1 MAGGYTVIIVT
12 VALSIMLQQATTP
25 SDLPPRPPAVS
36 EAVPS
41 DLKRIFVADSS
52 EALRVEVEHPL
63 QQICIRKPV
72 LGSRVKAQTVC
83 QDQTSW
89 KAYQLARD
97 ADADEWANV
106 AKGINIE

>member
-1 MAGGYTVIIVT
+1 MINAAIV
-12 VALSIMLQQATTP
+12 LSLMVQQATSP
-25 SDLPPRPPAVS
+25 SDLPPAPPVAS
-36 EAVPS
+36 ESVPS

-52 EALRVEVEHPL
+52 EALRVEIEHPL

-106 AKGINIE
+106 AKGIVIE

>member
-1 MAGGYTVIIVT
+1 MIDAAI
-12 VALSIMLQQATTP
+12 ALSLMLQQATSP
-25 SDLPPRPPAVS
+25 SELPPAPAPAT
-36 EAVPS
+36 ENDPH
-41 DLKRIFVADSS
+41 DLKRIYVADSS

-106 AKGINIE
+106 AKGIVIE